1 MMSDLTL
8 DQIIMIFHWLIVS
21 KTFLSHKI
29 R

>member
-8 DQIIMIFHWLIVS
+8 DQIIMIFHGLVLS
-21 KTFLSHKI
+21 KTFLSHEI